1 MPLDIGSPNASTGMS
16 KAIFEELD
24 NQLSPPL
31 QDAIDKAIGNAKY
44 EAQKALEKARKSW
57 QKLAYAIAKGVID
70 HILLNMEIVGIK
82 TSGDVMTTVAGNTTP
97 ASFDNHQHTVSGT
110 GVQLALG
117 FAQSNDGPGHVI

>member
-1 MPLDIGSPNASTGMS
+1 MPLDIGSASASIGMS

-31 QDAIDKAIGNAKY
+31 QDAINDAIGNAKY
-44 EAQKALEKARKSW
+44 ELQKALEEARKGW
-57 QKLAYAIAKGVID
+57 QKLAYAIAKGVIG

-82 TSGDVMTTVAGNTTP
+82 TSGDVMTTVQGNTTP

-110 GVQLALG
+110 GVQLALE